1 MVQALYR
8 ASPFGNSWQGSLRNL
23 ANVISHIR
31 RLRMFGRLSL
41 RNTERLSVA
50 HLYFHAGKLVHI
62 VGNRGDARAILLEL
76 REWRRAFVRFDRGIA
91 NDIVSL
97 GEEHEQLLYDVLLYL
112 HKRGLVAMQQMSRII
127 ESSAV
132 ITTEARRLITPE
144 EWHILV
150 EGTRRV
156 SRAVAHLVG
165 PREALSVLQDIL
177 SDCSAAFPAFA
188 CIEIAPSGYLRVIDR
203 SQLDS
208 LPRADLLEGFTAL
221 IATCQYF
228 CSPIIGDKDAHK
240 LIIQALNDLCPA
252 LVNLGVYHIDHQL
265 LALKD

>member
-1 MVQALYR
+1 
-8 ASPFGNSWQGSLRNL
+8 
-23 ANVISHIR
+23 
-31 RLRMFGRLSL
+31 
-41 RNTERLSVA
+41 
-50 HLYFHAGKLVHI
+50 
-62 VGNRGDARAILLEL
+62 
-76 REWRRAFVRFDRGIA
+76 
-91 NDIVSL
+91 
-97 GEEHEQLLYDVLLYL
+97 
-112 HKRGLVAMQQMSRII
+112 MSRII
-127 ESSAV
+127 ESNVV
-132 ITTEARRLITPE
+132 ITTEAKRLITPE
-144 EWHILV
+144 EWRILV

-188 CIEIAPSGYLRVIDR
+188 SVEIAPTGYLRVMDR

-208 LPRADLLEGFTAL
+208 LSRADLLEGFTAL

-265 LALKD
+265 LALRD